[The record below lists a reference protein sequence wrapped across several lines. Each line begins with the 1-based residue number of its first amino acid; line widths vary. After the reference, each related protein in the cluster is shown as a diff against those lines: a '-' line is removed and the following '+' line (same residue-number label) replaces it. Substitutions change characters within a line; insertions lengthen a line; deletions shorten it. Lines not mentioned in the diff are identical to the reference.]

1 MLHRFVRY
9 TCRHAGNNI
18 APSHGRRQFQFLAR
32 TIRQKTK
39 RKQGTAING
48 VSFRKRFFA
57 LRKTNGYLL
66 TAKFRRW
73 TLPEETAKKL
83 PDTQLYNLK
92 NDTTQLQNVLISH
105 PEIAWEMKRELEA
118 IKTKG

>member
-18 APSHGRRQFQFLAR
+18 APSHSV
-32 TIRQKTK
+32 
-39 RKQGTAING
+39 NG
-48 VSFRKRFFA
+48 FFA
-57 LRKTNGYLL
+57 LRKNEWVFVDCKGSGG
-66 TAKFRRW
+66 W